1 MLKSEKIQSFGEKLR
16 GRTGSIVVDQEEK
29 KESFHFISNL
39 KSDNFFGFLYKDSIF
54 IKKEEQFFVSFILDL
69 TFSVQ
74 SSSNPEF
81 MNYYYLLNNSDII
94 K

>member
-16 GRTGSIVVDQEEK
+16 GRTGNIVVDQEEK
-29 KESFHFISNL
+29 KSFHFISNL

-69 TFSVQ
+69 TFSGQ

-81 MNYYYLLNNSDII
+81 MKYYYLLNNSDII